1 MSGAKTA
8 GNNRTQRAANGGGG
22 RGQQVEGVAS
32 VLIIFEIDGPADI
45 PIKQTNKF
53 PSEASALAFL
63 RRRQRDGR
71 QFAAPVTRVKQAR
84 QTTATAVSA
93 GRDKRPKQKQKAP
106 STPLAQVI
114 ATAAAAAMAAAAVGR
129 LITKRKAKSD
139 RRRKR
144 RQRRAREQRAAAAA
158 AEPAGLDDLQ
168 LREAAALPQRPQWL
182 HLQDCTRTPHQR
194 RPRRES
200 RCC

>member
-1 MSGAKTA
+1 MNGAKTA
-8 GNNRTQRAANGGGG
+8 GNNRTHGGGG

-71 QFAAPVTRVKQAR
+71 QFAAPVTGVEQAR
-84 QTTATAVSA
+84 QTT
-93 GRDKRPKQKQKAP
+93 GRPTTDDRTERQKTDDQRLKQKQKAP

-139 RRRKR
+139 KT
-144 RQRRAREQRAAAAA
+144 A
-158 AEPAGLDDLQ
+158 
-168 LREAAALPQRPQWL
+168 
-182 HLQDCTRTPHQR
+182 
-194 RPRRES
+194 
-200 RCC
+200 

>member
-1 MSGAKTA
+1 MNGAKTA
-8 GNNRTQRAANGGGG
+8 GNNRTPRAANGGGG

-71 QFAAPVTRVKQAR
+71 QFAAPVTRVEQAR
-84 QTTATAVSA
+84 QMTATAASA

-129 LITKRKAKSD
+129 LITK
-139 RRRKR
+139 
-144 RQRRAREQRAAAAA
+144 
-158 AEPAGLDDLQ
+158 
-168 LREAAALPQRPQWL
+168 PQG
-182 HLQDCTRTPHQR
+182 
-194 RPRRES
+194 
-200 RCC
+200 